1 MGRIMGL
8 DFGSKTVGVAL
19 TDPMGVIV
27 SPFETIVR
35 DKENKLRP
43 TLRRICQL
51 AEEMEVDLIVLG
63 HPLNMDDSV
72 GERALKTEAFRD
84 TLLHRL
90 PETGR
95 EIPVVLWDERLSTM
109 GADEILEESGV
120 SQGNRKQYIDK
131 IAAALILEDYM
142 KNGMEKKS

>member
-43 TLRRICQL
+43 TLRRI
-51 AEEMEVDLIVLG
+51 VPV
-63 HPLNMDDSV
+63 H
-72 GERALKTEAFRD
+72 AL
-84 TLLHRL
+84 
-90 PETGR
+90 
-95 EIPVVLWDERLSTM
+95 
-109 GADEILEESGV
+109 
-120 SQGNRKQYIDK
+120 
-131 IAAALILEDYM
+131 
-142 KNGMEKKS
+142 